1 MGVRMSQVGFSF
13 ASLMEKFA
21 EFDRTASLLDM
32 PRGERLNILN
42 VSEDTYLLLRTGR
55 IQQDAAATPE
65 VERRLSYA
73 LPLMRRLAKAA
84 KQPGPT
90 FSGGAIR
97 LQAA

>member
-1 MGVRMSQVGFSF
+1 MSQAGSSI

-42 VSEDTYLLLRTGR
+42 VSEDVYLMLRTGR
-55 IQQDAAATPE
+55 IQQDVATAPE

-90 FSGGAIR
+90 FLGGDIR

>member
-1 MGVRMSQVGFSF
+1 MSQAGSSIAIV
-13 ASLMEKFA
+13 LEKFA

-42 VSEDTYLLLRTGR
+42 VSEDVYVLLRKGR
-55 IQQDAAATPE
+55 IYQNETVTPE

-84 KQPGPT
+84 SQPGPT
-90 FSGGAIR
+90 FTGGSVR